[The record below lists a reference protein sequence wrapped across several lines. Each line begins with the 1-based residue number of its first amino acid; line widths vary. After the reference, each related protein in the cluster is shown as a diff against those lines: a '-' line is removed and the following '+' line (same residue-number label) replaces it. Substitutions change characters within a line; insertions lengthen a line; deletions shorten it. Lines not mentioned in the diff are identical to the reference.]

1 MLVSSYMTGFNLKT
15 NVFREIKLKTTTN
28 FENCTQILPNL
39 VMVVGYDLTR
49 SQYYPYTKMPCD
61 VEDERRMDW
70 TCPGFVPRVV
80 YVSKK
85 SQKQLKIALKH
96 RF

>member
-1 MLVSSYMTGFNLKT
+1 MLVKARVPRGSVSCYMHGRN
-15 NVFREIKLKTTTN
+15 I
-28 FENCTQILPNL
+28 
-39 VMVVGYDLTR
+39 TR

-80 YVSKK
+80 FQKK
-85 SQKQLKIALKH
+85 N
-96 RF
+96 